1 MTTLRQRLIDDL
13 KVRNRSEHTIRAYVA
28 CIANFARYFGKSPE
42 LLGPEEI
49 RQYQVYLG
57 QRAPRL
63 FELSHSNSQRLAVS
77 LLRYAQARLGHQ
89 SDCLSAAR

>member
-13 KVRNRSEHTIRAYVA
+13 KVRNRSAHTIKAYVA

-42 LLGPEEI
+42 LLGPEDSSVSSI
-49 RQYQVYLG
+49 SG

-63 FELSHSNSQRLAVS
+63 FELSHSNSQRFAVS
-77 LLRYAQARLGHQ
+77 L
-89 SDCLSAAR
+89 